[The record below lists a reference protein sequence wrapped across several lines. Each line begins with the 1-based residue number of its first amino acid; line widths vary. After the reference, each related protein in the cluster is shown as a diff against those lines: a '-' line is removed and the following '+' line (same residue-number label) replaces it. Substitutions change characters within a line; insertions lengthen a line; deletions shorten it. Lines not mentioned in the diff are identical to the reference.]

1 MFRGYLWA
9 TKDFTLTCDRGFHM
23 SHQSVS
29 LDAKAVREK
38 LDALRRLPR
47 DQIANLPPAAETEV
61 SLEGKQHQLVV
72 WHESRGS
79 GEEWVVV
86 QLYRP
91 IGLGGVRRA
100 HGEGFAMSTQGDQ
113 RVLSAAEV
121 DEFTR

>member
-1 MFRGYLWA
+1 
-9 TKDFTLTCDRGFHM
+9 M

-29 LDAKAVREK
+29 PAAKAVREK

-47 DQIANLPPAAETEV
+47 DQIANLSPAAETEV
-61 SLEGKQHQLVV
+61 SLEGQRHQLVV

-91 IGLGGVRRA
+91 IGLGGVRRV
-100 HGEGFAMSTQGDQ
+100 HGEGFAVSAQGD
-113 RVLSAAEV
+113 RRALAAAEV
-121 DEFTR
+121 DQFTR